1 MKQLKLTEYY
11 QGNDIHA
18 YEIFGAHLCVER
30 NKKGVRFTTYAPHAQ
45 SVQVIGSFNDW
56 SCEGHEM
63 KRKDER
69 GVWSIFIA
77 GVCEGDMYKYR
88 VTQATGRVVDKMDP
102 YAFYSELRPNTASIV
117 ADLDAMKWSD
127 QKWLDKRSINMD
139 KPLNIYEMHLGS
151 WKKNSDQEWVNY
163 AEIADELIAYLKA
176 HYFTHVELM
185 PLNEYPFDGS
195 WGYQCSGYF
204 SATSRYGSVR
214 DLQTL
219 INKLHKANI
228 GVIMDFVPVQNP

>member
-1 MKQLKLTEYY
+1 M
-11 QGNDIHA
+11 
-18 YEIFGAHLCVER
+18 ER

-151 WKKNSDQEWVNY
+151 WKKNSDRN
-163 AEIADELIAYLKA
+163 
-176 HYFTHVELM
+176 
-185 PLNEYPFDGS
+185 G
-195 WGYQCSGYF
+195 
-204 SATSRYGSVR
+204 
-214 DLQTL
+214 
-219 INKLHKANI
+219 
-228 GVIMDFVPVQNP
+228 

>member
-1 MKQLKLTEYY
+1 
-11 QGNDIHA
+11 
-18 YEIFGAHLCVER
+18 
-30 NKKGVRFTTYAPHAQ
+30 
-45 SVQVIGSFNDW
+45 
-56 SCEGHEM
+56 
-63 KRKDER
+63 
-69 GVWSIFIA
+69 
-77 GVCEGDMYKYR
+77 MYKYR

-228 GVIMDFVPVQNP
+228 GVIMDFVPVHFVRDDFSLSYFDGTPLYEYEKAVDADSQ